1 MKARGSK
8 VVPRIAPVST
18 SRGKP
23 SNSGSPLSI
32 VVPKKR
38 QCQSFNSWMLLPL
51 CSGIHFLSANY
62 YNLSCW
68 KQYMRLSS
76 HILTENVAPE
86 SWKLP
91 DFWKNETS
99 KCCRRY
105 GKVTWAKHEDSTHVS
120 QLWLVGHLKS
130 TSSKVDTG
138 ESQAS
143 RLRHQEPWPGC
154 KRTKNGGEKTR
165 RIIVGFGHYH
175 RGLLESLQIHMHEG
189 IYKPESLVQNRS
201 EILGNCLIHPDTS
214 FLWPAPQNLFVTT
227 FGAWIQAQCLSEV
240 ECFRFLEGIGHFNFE
255 GGVFYG
261 ILVANQTYP
270 NILRRLAFLF
280 AWPRHLM

>member
-91 DFWKNETS
+91 ESGKNETS

-130 TSSKVDTG
+130 TSSKSRYWRISGQQT
-138 ESQAS
+138 EAS
-143 RLRHQEPWPGC
+143 GALTRLQENQKW
-154 KRTKNGGEKTR
+154 R
-165 RIIVGFGHYH
+165 RENSPNH
-175 RGLLESLQIHMHEG
+175 RGL
-189 IYKPESLVQNRS
+189 
-201 EILGNCLIHPDTS
+201 
-214 FLWPAPQNLFVTT
+214 WPLSSWALRITPNSHAWRNL
-227 FGAWIQAQCLSEV
+227 
-240 ECFRFLEGIGHFNFE
+240 
-255 GGVFYG
+255 
-261 ILVANQTYP
+261 
-270 NILRRLAFLF
+270 
-280 AWPRHLM
+280 